1 MPRLTCIND
10 GTDFTAERATAKFCS
25 DKCKTEY
32 NRKKRSG
39 KIVKTKVGPTNT
51 ETGEIISEA
60 SEIDLDKLKSVKIPK
75 SVKIESTPARADLAI
90 SDRMKRKAQLV
101 AKMNARLA
109 AKGLPMLQD
118 RPEPTQFIP
127 SGIEAIDGITQEQD
141 PEGRGGIPRKHVTEI
156 FGPSGSGKTS
166 VMKMLTK
173 NTEDLDVLYIDAEG
187 GLTNP
192 PEHVTMAYVTHLESV
207 ESMVVEAL
215 KSHLYDLIIID
226 SVAMLTSE
234 KEVEGDK
241 QGMGAKPKA
250 MAQFGRRVNAA
261 VKPLGVDGYPD
272 KNAKTAV
279 VFINQ
284 LRDTMNAFGVKEY
297 TPGGRTIEYS
307 ASLRLELRSASAD
320 KIKKA
325 DKMIGQK
332 IRVTVKKSR
341 FGNIGETFV
350 ARLMYEDLK

>member
-1 MPRLTCIND
+1 MPRLVCLND
-10 GTDFTAERATAKFCS
+10 GTPFVAERATARFCS
-25 DKCKTEY
+25 DRCKTEY

-39 KIVKTKVGPTNT
+39 KIDEKPAVAAPEKVDYKKIAN
-51 ETGEIISEA
+51 A
-60 SEIDLDKLKSVKIPK
+60 SRPDE
-75 SVKIESTPARADLAI
+75 AI
-90 SDRMKRKAQLV
+90 SDRMKHKAKLV

-109 AKGLPMLQD
+109 AKGLAMLSEK
-118 RPEPTQFIP
+118 PEVTRFIP
-127 SGIEAIDGITQEQD
+127 TGIEAIDGITQEQD
-141 PEGRGGIPRKHVTEI
+141 PEGIGGIPRKHVTEI

-173 NTEDLDVLYIDAEG
+173 NTEGLDVLYIDAEG

-192 PEHVTMAYVTHLESV
+192 PEHVQMAYVTHLEMV
-207 ESMVVEAL
+207 EGMVIEAL

-241 QGMGAKPKA
+241 EGMGAKPKA

-261 VKPLGVDGYPD
+261 VKPLGPDGYPD
-272 KNAKTAV
+272 PNAHTAV

-284 LRDTMNAFGVKEY
+284 LRDTMQAFGKKEY

-307 ASLRLELRSASAD
+307 ASLRLELRSAAAD
-320 KIKKA
+320 KIKKSE
-325 DKMIGQK
+325 KMVGQK

-350 ARLMYEDLK
+350 ARLMYGDLR

>member
-1 MPRLTCIND
+1 MPKLSCVNCLNEFD
-10 GTDFTAERATAKFCS
+10 GKRASARYCS
-25 DKCKTEY
+25 DKCRVEY
-32 NRKKRSG
+32 NRGKKSIDSPG
-39 KIVKTKVGPTNT
+39 PVEKKIVEHLAANLKAAYKDPPKFFNI
-51 ETGEIISEA
+51 ETA
-60 SEIDLDKLKSVKIPK
+60 DKSITDIMVH
-75 SVKIESTPARADLAI
+75 
-90 SDRMKRKAQLV
+90 KAKMV

-109 AKGLPMLQD
+109 AKGLPLIQEK
-118 RPEPTQFIP
+118 PEATQFIP
-127 SGIEAIDGITQEQD
+127 TGIEAIDGITQEQD
-141 PEGRGGIPRKHVTEI
+141 PEGKGGIPRKHVTEF

-166 VMKMLTK
+166 IMKLLVQNTK
-173 NTEDLDVLYIDAEG
+173 GLEVLYVDAEG

-192 PEHVTMAYVTHLESV
+192 PEHIHMMYVSHLESV
-207 ESMVVEAL
+207 ENAVVEAL
-215 KSHLYDLIIID
+215 QSHQYDLIIID

-261 VKPLGVDGYPD
+261 VKPIGPDGYPD

-284 LRDTMNAFGVKEY
+284 LRDTLNAFGVKEY

-307 ASLRLELRSASAD
+307 ASLRLELRSASAE
-320 KIKKA
+320 KIKEKVTN
-325 DKMIGQK
+325 KMIGQK
-332 IRVTVKKSR
+332 IRVSVKKSR

-350 ARLMYEDLK
+350 AKLMYKDLK